1 MSGKG
6 AAVDVARGTDDETD
20 NAAHN
25 PAGKPAGSAAG
36 DAAGEERADVLI
48 VGYGPVGQL
57 LSVLLAQRGRR
68 VTVVERWPTP
78 YQFPRAVGFDS
89 EAARILASAGI
100 GESLEKF
107 TEPARDHAWQN
118 TKGETLIDHVV
129 RDRGHC
135 TWPEAL
141 SAYQPALEAALIEH
155 GETLPELRV
164 LRGYEAVGLADDG
177 DHVTLTVVGPDGEK
191 TDLTAPWVVGCD
203 GANSLVR
210 SGVATTMTDLDFS
223 YDWLICDVRLR
234 EHREFRPNNLEI
246 CDPARP
252 RTAVS
257 AGPGHRRYEFMRVPA
272 DDPERFGTVENAWE
286 LLGLFDVTPDNGVLD
301 RHAVYTFQ
309 ARWAEHWRAGRM
321 LLAGDSAHLMPPFAG
336 QGMCSGFRDA
346 ANLAWKLDLVLG
358 GQAAPALLDTYT
370 TERRAHVRHAVEMSV
385 GLGRVVCMA
394 DPAAAADRDAAMLAA
409 RKRNIG
415 PSAARRSVVRP
426 LVDGLL
432 RRDGRGGPAP
442 SAGQAAPQWRV
453 SREGHTGLFD
463 DVVGTGFVLLSGED
477 VARALDARQLAFLES
492 VGTRLVRVVPADT
505 PTAGLG
511 PRDVVDVE
519 GRYLPYLAE
528 LGALAVLVRPDFYV
542 FGIAPDREGLPAL
555 VDDLAGQLRPVT
567 APS

>member
-1 MSGKG
+1 M
-6 AAVDVARGTDDETD
+6 DTAREMDGLE
-20 NAAHN
+20 A
-25 PAGKPAGSAAG
+25 
-36 DAAGEERADVLI
+36 EVLI

-68 VTVVERWPTP
+68 VTVVERWPEP
-78 YQFPRAVGFDS
+78 YRHPRAVGFDS

-100 GESLEKF
+100 GDSLDKF

-118 TKGETLIDHVV
+118 TKGETLIDHEVA
-129 RDRGHC
+129 DRGHC

-141 SAYQPALEAALIEH
+141 SAYQPALESALIEH
-155 GETLPELRV
+155 GATLPPLRI

-177 DHVTLTVVGPDGEK
+177 DHVTLTVVGPDGDK
-191 TDLTAPWVVGCD
+191 TDLTALWVVGCD

-210 SGVATTMTDLDFS
+210 TGVGTTMTDLDFS
-223 YDWLICDVRLR
+223 YDWLICDVRLH

-272 DDPERFGTVENAWE
+272 DDPEHFGTVESAWE
-286 LLGLFDVTPDNGVLD
+286 LLRLFDVTPDNGVLD

-309 ARWAEHWRAGRM
+309 ARWAERWRTGRM

-358 GQAAPALLDTYT
+358 GHAAPTLLDTYT

-415 PSAARRSVVRP
+415 PSAARRSVVKP

-432 RRDGRGGPAP
+432 HRDDQGRPAP
-442 SAGQAAPQWRV
+442 YAGQAGPQWRV
-453 SREGHTGLFD
+453 RRAGTTGLFD
-463 DVVGTGFVLLSGED
+463 DVVGTGFVLLHTED
-477 VARALDARQLAFLES
+477 VVPALDARRLKFLDS
-492 VGTRLVRVVPADT
+492 IGTRLVRMVPADT
-505 PTAGLG
+505 PTASLR
-511 PRDVVDVE
+511 PRDALDVE
-519 GRYLPYLAE
+519 GRYLPYLSE
-528 LGALAVLVRPDFYV
+528 MDSLAVLVRPDFYL
-542 FGIAPDREGLPAL
+542 FGIARDEDELLVL
-555 VDDLAGQLRPVT
+555 VDDLATQLSPPC
-567 APS
+567 ALS

>member
-1 MSGKG
+1 MSGKET
-6 AAVDVARGTDDETD
+6 AVDTAREMDGLE
-20 NAAHN
+20 A
-25 PAGKPAGSAAG
+25 
-36 DAAGEERADVLI
+36 EVLI

-68 VTVVERWPTP
+68 VTVVERWPEP
-78 YQFPRAVGFDS
+78 YRHPRAVGFDS

-100 GESLEKF
+100 GDSLDKF

-118 TKGETLIDHVV
+118 TKGETLIDHEVA
-129 RDRGHC
+129 DRGHC

-141 SAYQPALEAALIEH
+141 SAYQPALESALIEH
-155 GETLPELRV
+155 GATLPPLRI

-177 DHVTLTVVGPDGEK
+177 DHVTLTVVGPDGDK
-191 TDLTAPWVVGCD
+191 TDLTALWVVGCD

-210 SGVATTMTDLDFS
+210 TGVGTTMTDLDFS
-223 YDWLICDVRLR
+223 YDWLICDVRLH

-272 DDPERFGTVENAWE
+272 DDPEHFGTVESAWE
-286 LLGLFDVTPDNGVLD
+286 LLRLFDVTPDNGVLD

-309 ARWAEHWRAGRM
+309 ARWAERWRTGRM

-358 GQAAPALLDTYT
+358 GHAAPTLLDTYT

-415 PSAARRSVVRP
+415 PSAARRSVVKP

-432 RRDGRGGPAP
+432 HRDDQGRPAP
-442 SAGQAAPQWRV
+442 YAGQAGPQWRV
-453 SREGHTGLFD
+453 RRAGTTGLFD
-463 DVVGTGFVLLSGED
+463 DVVGTGFVLLHTED
-477 VARALDARQLAFLES
+477 VVPALDARRLKFLDS
-492 VGTRLVRVVPADT
+492 IGTRLVRMVPADT
-505 PTAGLG
+505 PTASLR
-511 PRDVVDVE
+511 PRDTLDVE
-519 GRYLPYLAE
+519 GRYLPYLSE
-528 LGALAVLVRPDFYV
+528 MDALAVLVRPDFYL
-542 FGIAPDREGLPAL
+542 FGIARDEDELPVL
-555 VDDLAGQLRPVT
+555 VDDLATQLSPPP
-567 APS
+567 ALS

>member
-1 MSGKG
+1 MSGKE
-6 AAVDVARGTDDETD
+6 AAVDTARETD
-20 NAAHN
+20 SLEA
-25 PAGKPAGSAAG
+25 
-36 DAAGEERADVLI
+36 EVLI

-68 VTVVERWPTP
+68 VTVVERWPEP
-78 YQFPRAVGFDS
+78 YRHPRAVGFDS
-89 EAARILASAGI
+89 EAARLLASAGI
-100 GESLEKF
+100 GDSLDKF

-118 TKGETLIDHVV
+118 TKGETLIDHEVA
-129 RDRGHC
+129 DRGHC

-141 SAYQPALEAALIEH
+141 SAYQPALESALIEH
-155 GETLPELRV
+155 GETLPPLRI

-191 TDLTAPWVVGCD
+191 TDLTALWVVGCD

-210 SGVATTMTDLDFS
+210 TGVGTTMTDLDFS
-223 YDWLICDVRLR
+223 YDWLICDVRLH
-234 EHREFRPNNLEI
+234 EYREFRPNNLEI

-272 DDPERFGTVENAWE
+272 DDPEHFGTVESAWE
-286 LLGLFDVTPDNGVLD
+286 LLRLFDVTPENGVLD

-309 ARWAEHWRAGRM
+309 ARWAERWRTGRM
-321 LLAGDSAHLMPPFAG
+321 VLAGDSAHLMPPFAG

-358 GQAAPALLDTYT
+358 GHAAPTLLDTYT

-432 RRDGRGGPAP
+432 RQDGQGRPAP
-442 SAGQAAPQWRV
+442 YAGQAGPQWRV
-453 SREGHTGLFD
+453 CRAGTTGLFD
-463 DVVGTGFVLLSGED
+463 DVVGTGFVLLYAED
-477 VARALDARQLAFLES
+477 VFPALDARRLTFLDS
-492 VGTRLVRVVPADT
+492 IGTRLVRMVPADT
-505 PTAGLG
+505 PPAALG
-511 PRDVVDVE
+511 PRDALDVE
-519 GRYLPYLAE
+519 DRYLSYLSE
-528 LGALAVLVRPDFYV
+528 MDALAVLVRPDFYL
-542 FGIAPDREGLPAL
+542 FGIAEDEGELLSL
-555 VDDLAGQLRPVT
+555 VDDLATQLS
-567 APS
+567 PSPTPS

>member
-1 MSGKG
+1 MSGRET
-6 AAVDVARGTDDETD
+6 AVDTARETD
-20 NAAHN
+20 GIEA
-25 PAGKPAGSAAG
+25 
-36 DAAGEERADVLI
+36 EVLI

-57 LSVLLAQRGRR
+57 LSALLAQRGRR
-68 VTVVERWPTP
+68 VTVVERWPEP
-78 YQFPRAVGFDS
+78 YRHPRAVGFDS

-100 GESLEKF
+100 GDSLDKF

-118 TKGETLIDHVV
+118 TKGETLIDHEVA
-129 RDRGHC
+129 DRGHC

-141 SAYQPALEAALIEH
+141 SAYQPALESALIEH
-155 GETLPELRV
+155 GATLPPLRI

-177 DHVTLTVVGPDGEK
+177 DRVTLTVVGPDGEK
-191 TDLTAPWVVGCD
+191 TGLTALWVVGCD

-210 SGVATTMTDLDFS
+210 TGVGTTMTDLDFS
-223 YDWLICDVRLR
+223 YDWLICDVRLH

-272 DDPERFGTVENAWE
+272 DDPDHFGTVESAWE
-286 LLGLFDVTPDNGVLD
+286 LLRLFDVTPDNGVLD

-309 ARWAEHWRAGRM
+309 ARWAERWRAGRM

-358 GQAAPALLDTYT
+358 GHAAPTLLDTYT

-415 PSAARRSVVRP
+415 PSAARRSVVKP

-432 RRDGRGGPAP
+432 RKDGQGRPAP
-442 SAGQAAPQWRV
+442 YAGQAGPQWRV
-453 SREGHTGLFD
+453 RRAGTTGLFD
-463 DVVGTGFVLLSGED
+463 DVVGTGFVLLYAED
-477 VARALDARQLAFLES
+477 VVPALDARRLKFLDGI
-492 VGTRLVRVVPADT
+492 GTRLVRMVPADT
-505 PTAGLG
+505 PTADLA
-511 PRDVVDVE
+511 PRDALDVE
-519 GRYLPYLAE
+519 DRYLPYLSE
-528 LGALAVLVRPDFYV
+528 MDALAVLVRPDFYL
-542 FGIAPDREGLPAL
+542 FGIARDEDELHSL
-555 VDDLAGQLRPVT
+555 VDDLATQLNPPPTHR
-567 APS
+567 S

>member
-1 MSGKG
+1 MSGKET
-6 AAVDVARGTDDETD
+6 AVDTAREMDGLE
-20 NAAHN
+20 A
-25 PAGKPAGSAAG
+25 
-36 DAAGEERADVLI
+36 EVLI

-68 VTVVERWPTP
+68 VTVVERWPEP
-78 YQFPRAVGFDS
+78 YRHPRAVGFDS

-100 GESLEKF
+100 GDSLDKF

-118 TKGETLIDHVV
+118 TKGETLIDHEVA
-129 RDRGHC
+129 DRGHC

-141 SAYQPALEAALIEH
+141 SAYQPALESALIEH
-155 GETLPELRV
+155 GATLPPLRI

-177 DHVTLTVVGPDGEK
+177 DHVTLTVVGPDGDK
-191 TDLTAPWVVGCD
+191 TDLTALWVVGCD

-210 SGVATTMTDLDFS
+210 TGVGTTMTDLDFS
-223 YDWLICDVRLR
+223 YDWLICDVRLH

-272 DDPERFGTVENAWE
+272 DDPEHFGTVESAWE
-286 LLGLFDVTPDNGVLD
+286 LLRLFDVTPDNGVLD

-309 ARWAEHWRAGRM
+309 ARWAERWRTGRM

-358 GQAAPALLDTYT
+358 GHAAPTLLDTYT

-415 PSAARRSVVRP
+415 PSAARRSVVKP

-432 RRDGRGGPAP
+432 HRDDQGRPAP
-442 SAGQAAPQWRV
+442 YAGQAGPQWRV
-453 SREGHTGLFD
+453 RRAGTTGLFD
-463 DVVGTGFVLLSGED
+463 DVVGTGFVLLHTED
-477 VARALDARQLAFLES
+477 VVPALDARRLKFLDS
-492 VGTRLVRVVPADT
+492 IGTRLVRMVPADT
-505 PTAGLG
+505 PTASLR
-511 PRDVVDVE
+511 PRDTLDVE
-519 GRYLPYLAE
+519 GRYLPYLSE
-528 LGALAVLVRPDFYV
+528 MDALAVLVRPDFYL
-542 FGIAPDREGLPAL
+542 FGIARDEDELPVL
-555 VDDLAGQLRPVT
+555 VDDLATQLSPPPT
-567 APS
+567 LS

>member
-1 MSGKG
+1 M
-6 AAVDVARGTDDETD
+6 DTARETD
-20 NAAHN
+20 
-25 PAGKPAGSAAG
+25 GV
-36 DAAGEERADVLI
+36 ETEVLI

-68 VTVVERWPTP
+68 VTVVERWPEP
-78 YQFPRAVGFDS
+78 YRHPRAVGFDS

-100 GESLEKF
+100 GDSLDQF

-118 TKGETLIDHVV
+118 TKGETLIDHEVAG
-129 RDRGHC
+129 RGHC

-141 SAYQPALEAALIEH
+141 SAYQPALESALIEH
-155 GETLPELRV
+155 GATLPSLRI

-177 DHVTLTVVGPDGEK
+177 GHVTLTVVGPDGEK
-191 TDLTAPWVVGCD
+191 RDLTALWVVGCD

-210 SGVATTMTDLDFS
+210 TSVGTTMTDLDFS
-223 YDWLICDVRLR
+223 YDWLICDVRLH

-272 DDPERFGTVENAWE
+272 DDPEHFGTVESAWE
-286 LLGLFDVTPDNGVLD
+286 LLRLFDVTPGNGVLD

-309 ARWAEHWRAGRM
+309 ARWAERWRAGRM

-358 GQAAPALLDTYT
+358 GHAAPALLDTYT

-432 RRDGRGGPAP
+432 RQDDQGRPAP
-442 SAGQAAPQWRV
+442 YAGQAGPQWRV
-453 SREGHTGLFD
+453 RRAGTTGLFD
-463 DVVGTGFVLLSGED
+463 DVVGTGFVLLHAED
-477 VARALDARQLAFLES
+477 VVPALDARRLKFLDAI
-492 VGTRLVRVVPADT
+492 GTRLVRLVPADT
-505 PTAGLG
+505 PTASLR
-511 PRDVVDVE
+511 PRDTLDVE
-519 GRYLPYLAE
+519 GRYLPYLSE
-528 LGALAVLVRPDFYV
+528 MDALAVLVRPDFYL
-542 FGIAPDREGLPAL
+542 FGIARDEDELRSL
-555 VDDLAGQLRPVT
+555 VDDLATRLNPSP

>member
-1 MSGKG
+1 M
-6 AAVDVARGTDDETD
+6 DTARESDSLE
-20 NAAHN
+20 A
-25 PAGKPAGSAAG
+25 
-36 DAAGEERADVLI
+36 EVLI

-68 VTVVERWPTP
+68 VTVVERWPEP
-78 YQFPRAVGFDS
+78 YRHPRAVGFDS

-100 GESLEKF
+100 GDSLDKF

-118 TKGETLIDHVV
+118 TKGETLIDHEVA
-129 RDRGHC
+129 DRGHC

-141 SAYQPALEAALIEH
+141 SAYQPALESALIEH
-155 GETLPELRV
+155 GATLPPLRI
-164 LRGYEAVGLADDG
+164 LRGYEAVELADNG
-177 DHVTLTVVGPDGEK
+177 GHVTLTVVGPDGEK
-191 TDLTAPWVVGCD
+191 TDLTALWVVGCD

-210 SGVATTMTDLDFS
+210 TGVGTTMTDLDFS
-223 YDWLICDVRLR
+223 YDWLICDVRLH
-234 EHREFRPNNLEI
+234 EHREFSPNNLEI

-272 DDPERFGTVENAWE
+272 DDPEHFGTVESAWE
-286 LLGLFDVTPDNGVLD
+286 LLRLFDVTPDNGVLD

-358 GQAAPALLDTYT
+358 GHAAPALLDTYT

-432 RRDGRGGPAP
+432 HLDDQGRPAP
-442 SAGQAAPQWRV
+442 HAGQAGPQWRV
-453 SREGHTGLFD
+453 RRAETTGLFD
-463 DVVGTGFVLLSGED
+463 DVVGTGFVLLYAED
-477 VARALDARQLAFLES
+477 VVPALDARRLKFLDGI
-492 VGTRLVRVVPADT
+492 GTRLVRLVPADT
-505 PTAGLG
+505 STADLD
-511 PRDVVDVE
+511 PRDALDVE
-519 GRYLPYLAE
+519 DRYLPYLSE
-528 LGALAVLVRPDFYV
+528 MGALAVLVRPDFYL
-542 FGIAPDREGLPAL
+542 FGIARDEEELHFL
-555 VDDLAGQLRPVT
+555 VDDLATQLNPPP
-567 APS
+567 AQP